1 MKWPQMARES
11 LGCPQLPH
19 LSIMTLTYLK
29 LQKQRWV
36 FGKFRQTPHLDVT
49 LLFLCQYLPTESL
62 FKFDLSCCRLGFAN
76 PWERLR
82 ETGMASGDSNS
93 IPIFKVMQD
102 CVSFGPTV
110 SGAQTR
116 IPGQAFLLGAGSPWA
131 SVLTIL
137 SFRLLSHQ
145 VRMVPPHPQGPLLS
159 PPPLTRFPEVS
170 R

>member
-1 MKWPQMARES
+1 MGSSDKAPILM
-11 LGCPQLPH
+11 LPYYFSA
-19 LSIMTLTYLK
+19 SI
-29 LQKQRWV
+29 W
-36 FGKFRQTPHLDVT
+36 
-49 LLFLCQYLPTESL
+49 PTESL
-62 FKFDLSCCRLGFAN
+62 FKFDLSCCRLAFAN

-102 CVSFGPTV
+102 CVSFGPKV

-137 SFRLLSHQ
+137 SFHLLSHH

-159 PPPLTRFPEVS
+159 PPPLARFPEVS